1 MVAIGE
7 KTKQIVALF
16 NEGASIKE
24 IALKFGITPSSVNK
38 RLNSF
43 NKIQQGFYKPSSPN
57 YKLDYQAPVAWTDEM
72 LKAGF
77 ERYVK
82 ENGRLPTAYEI
93 DDTEYLPSARQIQRR
108 FGGVSQL
115 RKELGYGD
123 VHFGKGDH
131 RGDRS
136 KVTGLRGGNAEDAL
150 ETLLV
155 NKFGELFVQSEKRF
169 GENRNRVDFV
179 VYAEN
184 AVIGIDVFAT
194 DDKRT
199 IIKNVAVKIPKYV
212 SFPSDIPLYFVV
224 WTKSINAK
232 EIEAAVA
239 NMSKMSLLPQLKVT
253 SVGRLM
259 SELES
264 LVPLTPPAS
273 YKGFPHPIVEIA
285 DK

>member
-7 KTKQIVALF
+7 KTKQIVTLY
-16 NEGASIKE
+16 NEGVSIEE
-24 IALKFGITPSSVNK
+24 IAVKFGITTGSVKK
-38 RLNSF
+38 RLDSF

-57 YKLDYQAPVAWTDEM
+57 YKLDYQKPVAWTDEM
-72 LKAGF
+72 LRAGF

-82 ENGRLPTAYEI
+82 ENGHLPTAYEI
-93 DDTEYLPSARQIQRR
+93 DDTDYLPSARQIQRR
-108 FGGVSQL
+108 FGGVSQI

-123 VHFGKGDH
+123 IDFGKGSH
-131 RGDRS
+131 RADRS
-136 KVTGLRGGNAEDAL
+136 KVTGLRGGKAEDAL
-150 ETLLV
+150 ENLLV

-199 IIKNVAVKIPKYV
+199 IIKNVAVKIPKYI

-224 WTKSINAK
+224 WTETINSE
-232 EIEAAVA
+232 EIEVAVA
-239 NMSKMSLLPQLKVT
+239 NMSKMSLLPQLKVI
-253 SVGRLM
+253 SVEKLL
-259 SELES
+259 SELNDF
-264 LVPLTPPAS
+264 VPLTPPAT
-273 YKGFPHPIVEIA
+273 YKGFPRTQA
-285 DK
+285 